1 MIDQVG
7 PAWKP
12 GLRIADFQLL
22 DQLGA
27 GGMGVVFLAENVKT
41 GARYAIKTLPER
53 ADADLVARLKRE
65 GEAIAQVDGHP
76 NVVRVHSLGVAH
88 GRVYLVMDVAAGGSL
103 DARVKKGPLAP
114 LEAARV
120 VRDLAQGL
128 AHLHGQGVIHRDVK
142 PSNVLFDEAGT
153 PKLVDFGLARLRGAS
168 RLTKT
173 DELLGTPAYMAP
185 EQVLSQHDKIGPWT
199 DVYGLGGV
207 LHCALTGDSPFSSD
221 VLMELLTKVVT
232 ETPPPPSTKRPGVP
246 AELDRVCQRALAKET
261 EKRPTALELAWEL
274 DALLKHGSSR
284 KASPWRV
291 PRVALVAG
299 GAALLA
305 VLAAVVFLGGG
316 SPSPPPVEPRPPVVP
331 GKPPLVPPPRPRA
344 RRLDWSLSPG
354 DAWRTRIDI
363 AWVQSGGGVELGGRS
378 ERLGLSWRVE
388 SLEPRGAVLVATI
401 ESVETEVK
409 GKTIRADGGIGKT
422 FTAIVD
428 PYSGR
433 VWSAS
438 GVTEIAKALDLE
450 VMGLSTDARTTSLL
464 ETLLHVAPDGGTEA
478 VGTWTVVRPP
488 LASRRDEPLAFP
500 VPVVCQGREL
510 PGHEVEIDWKGSA
523 EGAQGELREL
533 EGKTIFGATRVV
545 RSRVVERLTL
555 RESSSRLTYEWT
567 ELPR

>member
-1 MIDQVG
+1 
-7 PAWKP
+7 
-12 GLRIADFQLL
+12 
-22 DQLGA
+22 
-27 GGMGVVFLAENVKT
+27 MGVVFLAENVKT
-41 GARYAIKTLPER
+41 GARYAIKTLPES

-65 GEAIAQVDGHP
+65 GEAIAQVDAHP

-274 DALLKHGSSR
+274 DALLKLGSSK
-284 KASPWRV
+284 KASPRRV

-299 GAALLA
+299 GAALLV
-305 VLAAVVFLGGG
+305 VLAAFVFLGGG

-331 GKPPLVPPPRPRA
+331 GKPPPVPPPRPRA

-363 AWVQSGGGVELGGRS
+363 AWVQSGDGVEPGGRS

-450 VMGLSTDARTTSLL
+450 VMGLSNDARTTSLL
-464 ETLLHVAPDGGTEA
+464 ETLLHVAQDGGTES

-500 VPVVCQGREL
+500 VPVECQGREL
-510 PGHEVEIDWKGSA
+510 PGHEVEIDWKGAA
-523 EGAQGELREL
+523 EGAVGDAREL
-533 EGKTIFGATRVV
+533 EGHTIFGATRVV

-555 RESSSRLTYEWT
+555 RESSTRLTYEWT